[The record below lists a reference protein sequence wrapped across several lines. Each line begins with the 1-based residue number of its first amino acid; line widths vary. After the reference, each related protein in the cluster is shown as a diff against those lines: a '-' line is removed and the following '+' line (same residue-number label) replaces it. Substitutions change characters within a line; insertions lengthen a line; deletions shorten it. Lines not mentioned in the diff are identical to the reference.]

1 MSNKL
6 QVGMKFDNMIK
17 LCEFIGWKYDYKH
30 STLLSQKL
38 RQYVEFHRENRNKII
53 IDKVI
58 NPNIEMVQF
67 KPKRNGYDYNIGDIV
82 EVNNGQIE
90 ILEQTYIVT
99 KNGIK
104 RKAYKARCLKCGYV
118 YTDYDYNFY
127 KKIG

>member
-6 QVGMKFDNMIK
+6 QVGMRFDNMIK

-30 STLLSQKL
+30 STRLSQKL

-67 KPKRNGYDYNIGDIV
+67 KHKHKKDD
-82 EVNNGQIE
+82 
-90 ILEQTYIVT
+90 
-99 KNGIK
+99 
-104 RKAYKARCLKCGYV
+104 YKAR
-118 YTDYDYNFY
+118 D
-127 KKIG
+127 IE

>member
-30 STLLSQKL
+30 STRLSQKL

-58 NPNIEMVQF
+58 DPNIEMVQF
-67 KPKRNGYDYNIGDIV
+67 KPKRNGYDYNVEDIV
-82 EVNNGQIE
+82 EVNTVPGIHMHMRPSEGEPRNVAKYMVDMIFPE
-90 ILEQTYIVT
+90 TKEQE
-99 KNGIK
+99 NDNWN
-104 RKAYKARCLKCGYV
+104 ARARA
-118 YTDYDYNFY
+118 
-127 KKIG
+127 